1 MTGAFDT
8 HSHIQDPKLLPD
20 FDAVMQRA
28 VDAGLAGI
36 ALCGYDAPSNELAL
50 ELAARSPLLFP
61 TVGFHPHEADEVTPA
76 MLTELEAL
84 ARLPEVVAIG
94 EIGLDFYRNLSGEA
108 AQRSLID
115 AQLAIA
121 LRVRKPVCVH
131 SRSAEDAIAEH
142 LVPFARAARSAGMEI
157 PGVMH
162 CFGGT
167 AEQAIPYVESGFVVS
182 IACPVTYPANET
194 AREMVRRLPL
204 RSLVIETDSPY
215 LPPQGRRGT
224 LNEPAFV
231 VEAARAIAAVKGLPV
246 SDVLETT
253 TANARRLFNLKHNES
268 VVAA

>member
-8 HSHIQDPKLLPD
+8 HSHIQDPKLLAD
-20 FDAVMQRA
+20 FDGVMQRA
-28 VDAGLAGI
+28 VEAGLAGI

-50 ELAARSPLLFP
+50 ELADRSPLLFP
-61 TVGFHPHEADEVTPA
+61 TVGFHPHEADDVSPA
-76 MLTELEAL
+76 MLAELETLAAL
-84 ARLPEVVAIG
+84 PSVVAIG

-108 AQRSLID
+108 AQRALID
-115 AQLAIA
+115 AQLGIA

-131 SRSAEDAIAEH
+131 SRSAEDTIAEH
-142 LVPFARAARSAGMEI
+142 LIPFAAEAKAAGMAV

-167 AEQAIPYVESGFVVS
+167 AAQAQPYIEAGFVISV
-182 IACPVTYPANET
+182 ACPITYPANET
-194 AREMVRRLPL
+194 AREMVRRIPL

-224 LNEPAFV
+224 LNEPAYV

-246 SDVLETT
+246 SDVLEATT
-253 TANARRLFNLKHNES
+253 SNARRLFNLQQHES